1 MLPSCQ
7 QNSLGYSWHSLSLFF
22 FFFSVLFLFFLF
34 FHFFTLTLVSFSC
47 CHSHSVC
54 FQALSLL
61 LLSIVSIFFL
71 CQPPLLIYYLP
82 CSIFLACHPSPS
94 THSISFFKSRL
105 IWSIYYLCLTA
116 AELHLRLLSCLREPK
131 YVSSVQESFL
141 SSFSRQGCPKV

>member
-105 IWSIYYLCLTA
+105 IWSSSSWTAVITFMTQILLLTA
-116 AELHLRLLSCLREPK
+116 NYFMFHHP
-131 YVSSVQESFL
+131 VSVQSVPY
-141 SSFSRQGCPKV
+141 RV